1 MADREKKEQDLFSS
15 AHTLRRRWKDG
26 SLGEVWED
34 WKWIFGRS
42 RRYWKSILLYT
53 LLGIAGTSLGLVSSV
68 AGKYTIDIITG
79 FQTSR
84 LVTLIVIMVAS
95 GLSGLL
101 LESLLSRLSAKLS
114 IRIHND
120 IQAELFD
127 RIVDADWLAL
137 GRFSNGDLLNR
148 FNADVSTVSGNAV
161 SWLPGIIIAVYRFAA
176 TFLVILRFDAVMAVI
191 ALAGAPVLLVLSRVV
206 LRKQREHG
214 TRVRESASRMMT
226 FEAETF
232 YNFDTVKSFGAASQQ
247 SGKLR
252 KLQDI
257 HKKLTLDYNL
267 FSIGTNALMTV
278 LNTLLQFAAFGYCLF
293 RLWTGGITYGTMT
306 LFLQQRSSLT
316 STFHSV
322 VSMIPAFLN
331 SSVSAHRLR
340 ELMELP
346 RESHIPESGALDA
359 LAADG
364 FTLELRDAD
373 FGYIPEKNV
382 LTGSDLTAAP
392 GEIVALVG
400 ASGEGKTTLIRLL
413 LGLVR
418 PQRGEAAILAS
429 DGSRVPLNADT
440 RHLIAYV
447 PQGNTLLSGTIA
459 ENLRLARPDASDGEL
474 IDALKA
480 ACAWEFVSGL
490 PEGLQSTVGERGRGL
505 SEGQAQRIA
514 IARALLRGAPVLLLD
529 EATSALDVATERKV
543 LRSILRAHPNRT
555 CIITTHRP
563 SVLSL
568 CRRVYR
574 VMDGRLTE
582 LTEEESAR
590 MVMEF

>member
-1 MADREKKEQDLFSS
+1 MADREKNGDALFSS
-15 AHTLRRRWKDG
+15 ARILLRRRKDG

-34 WKWIFGRS
+34 WKWIFGYS
-42 RRYWKSILLYT
+42 RRYWKSILLYV

-84 LVTLIVIMVAS
+84 LATLIVIMVAS
-95 GLSGLL
+95 SLSGLL
-101 LESLLSRLSAKLS
+101 LESLLSRLGAKLS

-148 FNADVSTVSGNAV
+148 FNADVATVSGNAV
-161 SWLPGIIIAVYRFAA
+161 SWLPGIVIAVYRFTA
-176 TFLVILRFDAVMAVI
+176 TFLVILHYDAAMAII

-206 LRKQREHG
+206 LKKQREHG
-214 TRVRESASRMMT
+214 TRVRESASRLMT

-252 KLQDI
+252 GLQDI

-293 RLWTGGITYGTMT
+293 RLWSGGITYGTMT

-316 STFHSV
+316 STFNSV
-322 VSMIPAFLN
+322 VSLIPAFLN

-340 ELMELP
+340 ELEELP
-346 RESHIPESGALDA
+346 QETHIPESGELDA
-359 LAADG
+359 LAGDG

-373 FGYIPEKNV
+373 FGYIAEKNV

-418 PQRGEAAILAS
+418 PRRGEAAILAS
-429 DGSRVPLNADT
+429 DGTRFPLNADT

-459 ENLRLARPDASDGEL
+459 DNLRLAKPDASEDEL
-474 IDALKA
+474 IGALKA
-480 ACAWEFVSGL
+480 ACAWDFVSGL
-490 PEGLQSTVGERGRGL
+490 PEGLYGTVGERGRGL

-529 EATSALDVATERKV
+529 EATSALDVATERQV

-555 CIITTHRP
+555 CVITTHRP